1 MCCLVTCCYFV
12 MAKATVE
19 LLLIIAWLAI
29 CSSRLECR
37 PGQPANSVE
46 GISRLF
52 PKPGSSAEEFDTRC

>member
-19 LLLIIAWLAI
+19 LLLIIAWLVI
-29 CSSRLECR
+29 CSLRLEYR
-37 PGQPANSVE
+37 LELPANLVE